1 MIESRRRARGARRN
15 FEQVRRFVGHPR
27 ELVRGDDHSCAIR
40 PSNWSFVAAVG
51 LVPDA
56 AARLPRALS
65 RYTSGATPFAAWL
78 LRVARNAALER
89 RARRR
94 RRRRRELTDQGWA
107 PAPLAA

>member
-1 MIESRRRARGARRN
+1 M
-15 FEQVRRFVGHPR
+15 
-27 ELVRGDDHSCAIR
+27 
-40 PSNWSFVAAVG
+40 AAVG

-78 LRVARNAALER
+78 LRVARNAALEH
-89 RARRR
+89 RAR
-94 RRRRRELTDQGWA
+94 RRRRRELTDQGRA